1 LRRLQVPE
9 LAIHVWPGAAEVKEA
24 TAPLSDREA
33 DRLRAL
39 GYLE

>member
-1 LRRLQVPE
+1 MGIEWSEEQRD
-9 LAIHVWPGAAEVKEA
+9 G
-24 TAPLSDREA
+24 APLLEPRREYSDEEDALVA